1 MAEKKLHRGWVKNAA
16 IIFLSVMLL
25 LTFFSGTIMNHSL
38 PEVAVSYAQ
47 SGTISGKIRGTGTAV
62 ANSAFE
68 VKIDQTRTIATVNV
82 KEGDTVATGDVLM
95 TLSDEESEDLRA
107 AKQTLDEMTLQYR
120 IDQIKA
126 NSAYDDDNREIALAQ
141 QTLNDAIARR
151 DANSGAS
158 NEALIALQEQI
169 KSLKKDLA
177 DTGYSG
183 LNEADIRRQENAISD
198 LRDQI
203 ANPAT
208 DPETGEPIDT
218 EEAER
223 KLKQMKSELRYMEES
238 IELDAQIAEAES
250 RLESMQTL
258 NTAWNE
264 ANNEVKA
271 AQKSLDDLLYR
282 LEQNQKIDGNI
293 TNLNLQAAKEKIA
306 AQQKIVNE
314 LQADSVDA
322 KIVAPMAG
330 IVKSISVAAGDKT
343 GGSDPLLIIEA
354 PDLGYIVSF
363 SVDAEQAKKLSV
375 GDNAE
380 VSGYYGNGI
389 QATLASIRNDQ
400 QNPGKSKLLTFSLT
414 GDVDSGTQL
423 TVTVSQKSA
432 EYPTI
437 VPNSA
442 IRTDSTGD
450 FVLTI
455 ESKNTP
461 LGNRYIA
468 RRADVQVLAKDDTNS
483 AISGSL
489 ESWTYVITTS
499 NKPLEPGMQVRL
511 VEQ

>member
-1 MAEKKLHRGWVKNAA
+1 
-16 IIFLSVMLL
+16 
-25 LTFFSGTIMNHSL
+25 
-38 PEVAVSYAQ
+38 
-47 SGTISGKIRGTGTAV
+47 
-62 ANSAFE
+62 
-68 VKIDQTRTIATVNV
+68 
-82 KEGDTVATGDVLM
+82 
-95 TLSDEESEDLRA
+95 
-107 AKQTLDEMTLQYR
+107 
-120 IDQIKA
+120 
-126 NSAYDDDNREIALAQ
+126 
-141 QTLNDAIARR
+141 
-151 DANSGAS
+151 
-158 NEALIALQEQI
+158 
-169 KSLKKDLA
+169 
-177 DTGYSG
+177 
-183 LNEADIRRQENAISD
+183 
-198 LRDQI
+198 
-203 ANPAT
+203 
-208 DPETGEPIDT
+208 
-218 EEAER
+218 
-223 KLKQMKSELRYMEES
+223 
-238 IELDAQIAEAES
+238 
-250 RLESMQTL
+250 
-258 NTAWNE
+258 
-264 ANNEVKA
+264 
-271 AQKSLDDLLYR
+271 
-282 LEQNQKIDGNI
+282 
-293 TNLNLQAAKEKIA
+293 
-306 AQQKIVNE
+306 
-314 LQADSVDA
+314 
-322 KIVAPMAG
+322 MAG

>member
-47 SGTISGKIRGTGTAV
+47 SGAISGKIRGTGTAT

-82 KEGDTVATGDVLM
+82 REGDTVAAGDVLM

-126 NSAYDDDNREIALAQ
+126 NSAYDDNNREIASAQ

-158 NEALIALQEQI
+158 NEALIALQNQI

-198 LRDQI
+198 LRNQI
-203 ANPAT
+203 ANAAP

-218 EEAER
+218 EKAER

-258 NTAWNE
+258 NKAWNE

-271 AQKSLDDLLYR
+271 AQKSLDDLLYK
-282 LEQNQKIDGNI
+282 LEQNQKIDGSI

-306 AQQKIVNE
+306 AQQ
-314 LQADSVDA
+314 
-322 KIVAPMAG
+322 
-330 IVKSISVAAGDKT
+330 
-343 GGSDPLLIIEA
+343 
-354 PDLGYIVSF
+354 
-363 SVDAEQAKKLSV
+363 
-375 GDNAE
+375 
-380 VSGYYGNGI
+380 
-389 QATLASIRNDQ
+389 
-400 QNPGKSKLLTFSLT
+400 
-414 GDVDSGTQL
+414 
-423 TVTVSQKSA
+423 
-432 EYPTI
+432 
-437 VPNSA
+437 
-442 IRTDSTGD
+442 
-450 FVLTI
+450 
-455 ESKNTP
+455 
-461 LGNRYIA
+461 
-468 RRADVQVLAKDDTNS
+468 
-483 AISGSL
+483 
-489 ESWTYVITTS
+489 
-499 NKPLEPGMQVRL
+499 
-511 VEQ
+511 